1 MKLVGAVTR
10 LRQVTWAFFRLGF
23 QQAIAYPLAFVMGYA
38 TAVLPVFIFFFVARL
53 VDRPGPS
60 AGGDYFTFVVIGLVG
75 VRVLDTGIRAFSRE
89 MEVAINR
96 GWLEMFLVEPV
107 RWRLLPFAMAQWT
120 VVEGVIGAVLIASL
134 GVMLGADLLWAG
146 IPAAALILTLGLA
159 AGLAVGTLAASLKV
173 LAKSGD
179 PILTV
184 YSLGAQI
191 FSGVYFSLEVL
202 PAGLRPIS
210 WLIPHTYVIQAL
222 RRVLMPAGSALP
234 GLSSLEAVGMM
245 VAFCVVGYP
254 VSLWLYG
261 RALEYGRKLG
271 VLSGY

>member
-1 MKLVGAVTR
+1 MRLVESVTR

-23 QQAIAYPLAFVMGYA
+23 QQAIAYPLGFVMTYA
-38 TAVLPVFIFFFVARL
+38 TSVVPVFIFFFVAQL
-53 VDRPGPS
+53 VERPGPS
-60 AGGDYFTFVVIGLVG
+60 VRGDYYTFVIVGLVG
-75 VRVLDTGIRAFSRE
+75 ARILDTGIRAFSRE
-89 MEVAINR
+89 MDLAINR

-120 VVEGVIGAVLIASL
+120 LVEGVIGAVLLASL
-134 GVMLGADLLWAG
+134 GVMLGADLLRAG
-146 IPAAALILTLGLA
+146 IPAAALILALGLA
-159 AGLAVGTLAASLKV
+159 TGLVIGTMAAALKV
-173 LAKSGD
+173 LAKTGD
-179 PILTV
+179 PILFV

-191 FSGVYFSLEVL
+191 FSGVYFSIEVL

-210 WLIPHTYVIQAL
+210 WIIPHTYVIQAL
-222 RRVLMPAGSALP
+222 RKVLMPAGSALP
-234 GLSSLEAVGMM
+234 GPSSLETVGIM
-245 VAFCVVGYP
+245 VAFCLLGYP